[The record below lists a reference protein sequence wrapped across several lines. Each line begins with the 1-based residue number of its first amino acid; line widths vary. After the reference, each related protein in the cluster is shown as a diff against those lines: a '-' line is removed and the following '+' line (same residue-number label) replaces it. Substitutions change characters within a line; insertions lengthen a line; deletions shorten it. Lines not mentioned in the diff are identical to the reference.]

1 MCAFDIGR
9 CRHVYVV
16 GDRNKALNAEI
27 GEVGERERKE
37 WKIKVKMKRELGE
50 KELDTSG
57 EGEWRERELKRESE
71 M

>member
-9 CRHVYVV
+9 CSHVYVV
-16 GDRNKALNAEI
+16 GDRNKALNGEI

-50 KELDTSG
+50 K
-57 EGEWRERELKRESE
+57 
-71 M
+71 

>member
-50 KELDTSG
+50 K
-57 EGEWRERELKRESE
+57 
-71 M
+71 